1 VYVGTSRG
9 LEAEALSFLH
19 QKQLAGS
26 IRSTGVS
33 IQVAAQLLE
42 QNPSVQVVTL
52 TGGMI
57 AWHNAGAPRE
67 DADGNPTTDLHP
79 GFNDDLQEYIQFAD
93 MDNCK
98 DETAVGIN
106 GYDAG

>member
-1 VYVGTSRG
+1 
-9 LEAEALSFLH
+9 
-19 QKQLAGS
+19 
-26 IRSTGVS
+26 
-33 IQVAAQLLE
+33 
-42 QNPSVQVVTL
+42 
-52 TGGMI
+52 MI
-57 AWHNAGAPRE
+57 GWHNAGAPME